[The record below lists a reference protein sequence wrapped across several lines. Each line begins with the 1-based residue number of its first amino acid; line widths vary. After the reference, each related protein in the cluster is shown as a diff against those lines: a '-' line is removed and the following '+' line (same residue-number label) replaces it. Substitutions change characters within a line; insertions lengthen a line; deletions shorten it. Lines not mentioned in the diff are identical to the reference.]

1 MIGLGI
7 ATKIIRSGKMNR
19 KKSLKIY
26 AFLLFTFNAM
36 IAVILF
42 IFSKNM
48 GKIGLAWASIVFSSL
63 VLILND
69 CFANSIVIMYNLETT
84 IAPNYSLLIIS
95 KSAAE
100 FAY

>member
-7 ATKIIRSGKMNR
+7 ASKIIRSGKMSR

-26 AFLLFTFNAM
+26 AFLLFAFNA
-36 IAVILF
+36 INAVLLF
-42 IFSKNM
+42 IFSKDTY
-48 GKIGLAWASIVFSSL
+48 KTGLGWASTVFSSL

-84 IAPNYSLLIIS
+84 IAPNYSLLMIV
-95 KSAAE
+95 KSASE